1 MKTSLMMIEDDMLT
15 NAKLL
20 GIVDAKLDTP
30 CLHCYLVMIMLMTC
44 HGMEQYGCA
53 CQDQESAHSFGQ
65 GKMIITMLM
74 HTTSVSY
81 MK

>member
-44 HGMEQYGCA
+44 HDGTVWMCMPRPRKRA
-53 CQDQESAHSFGQ
+53 FVRAR
-65 GKMIITMLM
+65 
-74 HTTSVSY
+74 
-81 MK
+81 